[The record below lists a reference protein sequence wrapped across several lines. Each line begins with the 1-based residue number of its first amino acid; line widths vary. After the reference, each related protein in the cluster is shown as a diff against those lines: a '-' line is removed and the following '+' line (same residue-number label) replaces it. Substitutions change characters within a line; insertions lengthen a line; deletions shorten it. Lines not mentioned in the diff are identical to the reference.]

1 MLRYIFIVL
10 IIVLIVFGLIN
21 YILIKVLRIFS
32 KYSSALNQTQKET
45 DENDKVIYKNDKV
58 VILKGEADRKKQNM
72 NEGNG

>member
-45 DENDKVIYKNDKV
+45 DESDKVIYKNDKV